1 MGSSMIRVP
10 QTTIEHL
17 AGTSFERL
25 AKICTDLRAVCTI
38 LDGLDSTLP
47 TSRSSA
53 ALHERA
59 AMIGSQARQAMAS
72 AGELAAVASSYET
85 LAAVLTDSLA
95 AVPAAEEPAAKVAT
109 PTKRRRA

>member
-1 MGSSMIRVP
+1 MIRVP
-10 QTTIEHL
+10 EATIDHL
-17 AGTSFERL
+17 AGANFERL
-25 AKICTDLRAVCTI
+25 AKICTDLRAVCTV

-72 AGELAAVASSYET
+72 AGELAAVASSDAT
-85 LAAVLTDSLA
+85 SAAFLMDSLA
-95 AVPAAEEPAAKVAT
+95 AVPVAEEPAAKAAT
-109 PTKRRRA
+109 PAKRRRA